1 MITWEAKV
9 PSQMRLFIFN
19 NNFIGGNMSLTSVRI
34 QQRNN
39 TYLRQ
44 FEEELRTDF
53 AVELRKQKRN
63 EFLKQK
69 RQKKT
74 EYSQIDMQVMPK
86 LLENYNKI
94 LVSST
99 NYSEIFEILKA
110 IRILSSF
117 NPNPPLEMLMQSKVI
132 ENLIHTLDKIFPVEI
147 LEEAS
152 WILCNMAAGNTDIV
166 EILIS
171 LGTIE
176 QCIELLFIDS
186 YFLIENII

>member
-63 EFLKQK
+63 
-69 RQKKT
+69 
-74 EYSQIDMQVMPK
+74 
-86 LLENYNKI
+86 
-94 LVSST
+94 
-99 NYSEIFEILKA
+99 
-110 IRILSSF
+110 
-117 NPNPPLEMLMQSKVI
+117 
-132 ENLIHTLDKIFPVEI
+132 
-147 LEEAS
+147 
-152 WILCNMAAGNTDIV
+152 
-166 EILIS
+166 
-171 LGTIE
+171 
-176 QCIELLFIDS
+176 
-186 YFLIENII
+186 